1 MPYFTQPGLATDPDI
16 RELHNF
22 MNGARRFLHDLLT
35 DQLRLAHPRPATAP
49 ALFLELRQEAL
60 AVYLEYV
67 HDRFEQLHYELD
79 RVDQNTL
86 VAHGLIG
93 ECLHEKLRTLAELE
107 VSGGDEASYWPRIGK
122 MLQELDATLDAVLDP
137 LKIAAPRVDGFIGL
151 FKEFR
156 APVLNL
162 VNG

>member
-1 MPYFTQPGLATDPDI
+1 MPYFTQPGPGSDPDI

-49 ALFLELRQEAL
+49 TLFLELRQEAL
-60 AVYLEYV
+60 TVYLEYV

-79 RVDQNTL
+79 RVDENTL
-86 VAHGLIG
+86 VEHGLAG

-107 VSGGDEASYWPRIGK
+107 VSTGDEKSYWPRIGK
-122 MLQELDATLDAVLDP
+122 MLQELDVTLDAVLNS